1 MLLFFIFNKF
11 ENIIC
16 VFLVLVILK
25 TNSTALF
32 YSRKSTFR
40 KKLLIMAIVSQA
52 IDLEPWRNNLPDE
65 SILHDLEYGLMAY
78 EIQELVK
85 YYRSKLRH
93 EKIVDLINK
102 LKQSTLSLVWAM
114 IIEDASSLPNYN
126 RKSWSIGNTT
136 KKGRIDFFETN
147 DISIKYLEEGMEIQE
162 NHNNLNSNVDDLVIL
177 SLGNGLIEKS
187 RKLAGVV
194 IKVNRN
200 KLDIRLVPVHYKK
213 WVGPFPDKKDMK
225 PEWWRNLRD
234 NSNNIVI
241 KKNIS
246 FSRCEKV
253 GFYDDKIKKKRSD
266 FIKKHN
272 TELKKRKDFWDK
284 FIEPIM
290 GDLLNVPNGQYLKHL
305 IIVAWQSQSNDVWS
319 GEKPT
324 HIECKCMTSFQIHRI
339 PIDWRLHT
347 QMLRN
352 MFEQK
357 WCIIK
362 DIVLNNI

>member
-1 MLLFFIFNKF
+1 
-11 ENIIC
+11 
-16 VFLVLVILK
+16 
-25 TNSTALF
+25 
-32 YSRKSTFR
+32 
-40 KKLLIMAIVSQA
+40 MAIVSQA
-52 IDLEPWRNNLPDE
+52 IDLEPWRNTLPDE

-78 EIQELVK
+78 EIQDLVK

-93 EKIVDLINK
+93 EKIVDLIIK
-102 LKQSTLSLVWAM
+102 LKQSTLSLVWAK
-114 IIEDASSLPNYN
+114 IIEDASNLPNYT
-126 RKSWSIGNTT
+126 RKAWSIGNTT
-136 KKGRIDFFETN
+136 KKGRINFFEKN

-162 NHNNLNSNVDDLVIL
+162 NHNNLNFNVDDLVIL

-194 IKVNRN
+194 TKVNRT
-200 KLDIRLVPVHYKK
+200 KLDVRLVPIHFTK

-234 NSNNIVI
+234 NAHNIVV

-253 GFYDDKIKKKRSD
+253 GVYDDKIKKQRSD
-266 FIKKHN
+266 FIKKYN
-272 TELKKRKDFWDK
+272 AELKKRKDFWDE

-290 GDLLNVPNGQYLKHL
+290 GDLVNVPNGLYLKRIL
-305 IIVAWQSQSNDVWS
+305 IQVWQSQSNNVWN
-319 GEKPT
+319 GETPT
-324 HIECKCMTSFQIHRI
+324 HFESKCSWSFQVHKI
-339 PIDWRLHT
+339 PVNWRLHS
-347 QMLRN
+347 QLLRN

-362 DIVLNNI
+362 DIVLNNQ